1 MNLEWTHSRTVLSL
15 TRQPIQYCRKYLF
28 PLWWNLRRIDLRF
41 FIRVVT
47 FSSFIRLWSFRRFL
61 FTVKFWGADCRKEK
75 ADLAHF
81 GQSKIA
87 LVSLFADP
95 TPGSFDS
102 SSWTLQTHLKA
113 TTEHFF
119 SIAAIMWHSALSLI
133 TLVLSCEQGLLIFLR
148 SSRLSEKRFRLLGTF
163 IPLQRN
169 KAPRELRKS
178 VLLGN
183 LPNYTFR
190 LKLTSIWLK
199 YSVQIRLARKIRHTL
214 DTSTVNNNEQWPTH
228 SFAEECFEINKKHGL
243 CINFHSI
250 APVYVEIS
258 VNYVYAL
265 NNYYKGYR
273 VPFFTLTIDFGT
285 WR

>member
-1 MNLEWTHSRTVLSL
+1 MLIAEKKKQTSLILDKVRSHS
-15 TRQPIQYCRKYLF
+15 
-28 PLWWNLRRIDLRF
+28 
-41 FIRVVT
+41 
-47 FSSFIRLWSFRRFL
+47 
-61 FTVKFWGADCRKEK
+61 
-75 ADLAHF
+75 
-81 GQSKIA
+81 
-87 LVSLFADP
+87 SLFSQIQLQAR
-95 TPGSFDS
+95 SIS

-133 TLVLSCEQGLLIFLR
+133 TLLLSCEQGLLIFLR

-228 SFAEECFEINKKHGL
+228 SFGEDCFEINKKHGL

-250 APVYVEIS
+250 AAVYVEIS

-273 VPFFTLTIDFGT
+273 VSFFTLTIDFGT